1 MYPLAHIL
9 FAAFLFKILKFEKKY
24 FLIFLI
30 FSIIPDIDFLII
42 QHRTITHSIFIPI
55 FFIFLFL
62 IFKNNLFFAI
72 SISLLSHILLDII
85 TGKVC
90 IFCPINFWIGTNIFG
105 NYRIYAEI
113 FLPIIF
119 FLLYYED
126 RRFISF
132 WNFKRSNRRIKK

>member
-1 MYPLAHIL
+1 MYPLSHIL

-30 FSIIPDIDFLII
+30 FSIIPDVDFLII
-42 QHRTITHSIFIPI
+42 QHRTITHSIFIPL
-55 FFIFLFL
+55 FFLSLFL
-62 IFKNNLFFAI
+62 IFKNNLFLAI
-72 SISLLSHILLDII
+72 SISLFSHILLDII

-90 IFCPINFWIGTNIFG
+90 IFCPIDFWIGTNIFG

-113 FLPIIF
+113 ILPIIF

-126 RRFISF
+126 RRFVSF
-132 WNFKRSNRRIKK
+132 WNLKRSNRRIKE